1 MKNRG
6 ILLFFAVAG
15 LLLFTSSGQ
24 LLAQG
29 GIDRKVSGNGIAL
42 LREKFA
48 ISRDRLHHVEIG
60 TMHSPKSLGFT
71 VELPD
76 DDYNASDLFCLLA
89 DMHGLWDG
97 ARPMPGV
104 KVSYIRNVTLKEF
117 RIDDGV
123 EASFYSGPGVTAG
136 LVRDS
141 DKPFGFMTGLTGDV
155 GVRLFFRRRVVVYCE
170 LGMDV
175 ALFVS
180 RHPYTSGIDMTYYES
195 GFKNFFYPQ
204 LRIAYSLR

>member
-6 ILLFFAVAG
+6 VLIFFAVAG
-15 LLLFTSSGQ
+15 LLLFSSGQ

-29 GIDRKVSGNGIAL
+29 GIDRKVGENAIAL

-48 ISRDRLHHVEIG
+48 LSRDKLHHVEIG

-97 ARPMPGV
+97 TRPMPGI
-104 KVSYIRNVTLKEF
+104 KFSYIRNVTLKEF
-117 RIDDGV
+117 RIDEGV
-123 EASFYSGPGVTAG
+123 EASFYSGPGVIAG
-136 LVRDS
+136 VVRDS

-155 GVRLFFRRRVVVYCE
+155 GLRLFFQRRIVVYVE
-170 LGMDV
+170 VGVDV

-180 RHPYTSGIDMTYYES
+180 RNPYMSGIDMTYYES

-204 LRIAYSLR
+204 LRIAYKLR

>member
-6 ILLFFAVAG
+6 ILIFFAVAG
-15 LLLFTSSGQ
+15 LLLFSSGQ

-29 GIDRKVSGNGIAL
+29 GIGRQADGNGFAF

-48 ISRDRLHHVEIG
+48 LDREKLHHVEIG
-60 TMHSPKSLGFT
+60 TMHSPKALGFT

-76 DDYNASDLFCLLA
+76 DYYHASDFFSLLA

-97 ARPMPGV
+97 TRPMPGV
-104 KVSYIRNVTLKEF
+104 RLSYIRNVTLKEF
-117 RIDDGV
+117 RLDDCI
-123 EASFYSGPGVTAG
+123 EASLYSGPGIIAG
-136 LVRDS
+136 VVRDS

-155 GVRLFFRRRVVVYCE
+155 GVRLFFPNRVVVYLE
-170 LGMDV
+170 FGADV

-180 RHPYTSGIDMTYYES
+180 RNQYFSDMDMTYYQS
-195 GFKNFFYPQ
+195 GLKNFFYPQ